1 MSLIIFGDTFTFPD
15 GNAATNRVYTFAKGF
30 IENGITA
37 HVICFENGYL
47 DINDGIADGI
57 KYFHPFNQTKRSK
70 YFIVRRWQKLRKYCN
85 TFKLIRDLNK
95 AEKIIGINLWTNRLI
110 IQLFIFFLAR
120 YFNIKIIHEHS
131 EHPLRNYQGPF
142 LRKTIGEIRSYL
154 GTKLCDGIYCIS
166 QYLIDFYRTRGVAQK
181 RLLLVPSTV
190 DTGRF
195 KNAYNPPLSF
205 QYILYCGSL
214 TIVKDGVNI
223 LIESFNKIA
232 ANHPGIHLVLIG
244 KGDLPEEEL
253 GIRNLVKGL
262 EIHHRIHLLGQLSRT
277 EIPTYLCNAKILALA
292 RPKSL
297 IADAGFPSK
306 LTEYLSTGNPIV
318 VTRVG
323 EIPLFLKDQENAF
336 LCDSDSI
343 QAFADSL
350 EFVLSNYEFAK
361 KVGKKGME
369 LTATIFNYNF
379 QARRMMDFIR
389 TL

>member
-37 HVICFENGYL
+37 HVICFENGYP

-57 KYFHPFNQTKRSK
+57 KYFHPFNQTKRSE

-110 IQLFIFFLAR
+110 IQLFMYFLAR
-120 YFNIKIIHEHS
+120 YFKIKIIHEHS
-131 EHPLRNYQGPF
+131 EHPLRNYQGSF
-142 LRKTIGEIRSYL
+142 LRKTTGEIRSYL

-181 RLLLVPSTV
+181 KLLLVPSTV

-205 QYILYCGSL
+205 HYILYCGSL
-214 TIVKDGVNI
+214 TIVKDGVHI
-223 LIESFNKIA
+223 LIESFSKIA
-232 ANHPGIHLVLIG
+232 ANHPEIHLVLIG

-253 GIRNLVKGL
+253 VIRNLVKGL

-277 EIPTYLCNAKILALA
+277 EIPAYLCNAKILALA

-297 IADAGFPSK
+297 VADAGFPSK

-361 KVGKKGME
+361 KVGEKGME

-379 QARRMMDFIR
+379 QARRMIDFIR